1 MNSLT
6 SKIKNLK
13 SWLIDVRRD
22 LHKTPELGLEE
33 FLTNKRY
40 IVVVDGDEYAIY
52 DHIKKSGLFD
62 TSKII
67 HDSYAEEQ
75 EKWHKQYLAQLEK
88 EKKDADFK
96 HEN

>member
-33 FLTNKRY
+33 FLTKEN
-40 IVVVDGDEYAIY
+40 IILLSVSFVILIIIIIFVVKTLKL
-52 DHIKKSGLFD
+52 KKL
-62 TSKII
+62 
-67 HDSYAEEQ
+67 
-75 EKWHKQYLAQLEK
+75 
-88 EKKDADFK
+88 
-96 HEN
+96 

>member
-40 IVVVDGDEYAIY
+40 IVVVDGDEYNCLRPKQSA
-52 DHIKKSGLFD
+52 
-62 TSKII
+62 TR
-67 HDSYAEEQ
+67 AEVASMLMRLEAAM
-75 EKWHKQYLAQLEK
+75 EKPAKG
-88 EKKDADFK
+88 DFPTK
-96 HEN
+96 TDPFLK

>member
-33 FLTNKRY
+33 FLTK
-40 IVVVDGDEYAIY
+40 E
-52 DHIKKSGLFD
+52 
-62 TSKII
+62 KII
-67 HDSYAEEQ
+67 KYLEEIGIEMCIRDSYYSS
-75 EKWHKQYLAQLEK
+75 KGCKYMLK
-88 EKKDADFK
+88 P
-96 HEN
+96 